1 MDIIVATDYMLN
13 LANFFTNDIVGAN
26 EEVVKSQVVI
36 AKASSHTMSQAK
48 LKKVTQEVI
57 DAPVTSMT
65 INLRME
71 QPDIV
76 LVETTDQR
84 NVDAVVCNVSI
95 FFPKPVNA
103 RHIISP
109 ASFCCLDARYIYYI
123 YPNLSGKPLMDLFEE
138 SLFIVFVWH

>member
-1 MDIIVATDYMLN
+1 MDIIVATDYMLT

-84 NVDAVVCNVSI
+84 DIDAVVCNVS
-95 FFPKPVNA
+95 FFAKTCKRKSHNSPV
-103 RHIISP
+103 I
-109 ASFCCLDARYIYYI
+109 FCCLDARYI
-123 YPNLSGKPLMDLFEE
+123 
-138 SLFIVFVWH
+138 